1 MLKTL
6 RQGAIENPW
15 FYRIIMGVIGIAFII
30 TMGWGF
36 GGFGSRSDNVVA
48 KVDKAEITLV
58 DYNRLYQNLYQNY
71 RDRYPDSEKIDE
83 NMFKQAAIDQLVNRQ
98 LWLKAA
104 RELRISV
111 SNQELTESISNIP
124 VFQKGGSEGKPGT
137 FDVERY
143 RQVLSRAHLNPESFE
158 KSQREDLMIDKV
170 KKLVQDSVQLSQ
182 KEIEEARKNAPQ
194 NQDPER
200 AVSDALYLKRQKAL
214 LAFSTNLKS
223 HSKIEIKQELL

>member
-15 FYRIIMGVIGIAFII
+15 FYRAIMIVIGIAFII
-30 TMGWGF
+30 SMGWGF

-58 DYNRLYQNLYQNY
+58 DYSRLYQNLSQNY
-71 RDRYPDSEKIDE
+71 RERYPDSDKIDE

-104 RELRISV
+104 RELRVLV
-111 SNQELTESISNIP
+111 SDQELTESISNI
-124 VFQKGGSEGKPGT
+124 QKGGTEGKPGT

-143 RQVLSRAHLNPESFE
+143 HQVLSRAHLNPESFE
-158 KSQREDLMIDKV
+158 KSQREDLLIDKV

-182 KEIEEARKNAPQ
+182 KEIEEARKNSPQ